1 MQPRR
6 VARELALLGLSQVSP
21 TREVAA
27 GELDSLMLGALRV
40 LTQELEETLEQ
51 ASSCLKRAYQQVEH
65 APHLAEAQ
73 LREAIETTRLAI
85 NYLGAATQL
94 PEWVYLAGQAEV
106 QAFAQTLLRTW
117 HQHRQQIDD
126 LLQRGI
132 QGWQLQ
138 RLHHMERDILRLATA
153 ELVFLGTPVQV
164 VMNEAVELGKRY
176 CGEDS
181 YRFINGTLRQIY
193 LLHQRETAAQS

>member
-21 TREVAA
+21 ATDVPLAELILAA
-27 GELDSLMLGALRV
+27 VRA
-40 LTQELEETLEQ
+40 LTQELEDTLEQ
-51 ASSCLKRAYQQVEH
+51 ASSSLKRAHQQLGPQ
-65 APHLAEAQ
+65 ADFTEAM
-73 LREAIETTRLAI
+73 EATRTAI
-85 NYLGAATQL
+85 NHLGTAAHL

-106 QAFAQTLLRTW
+106 QAFAQKLLQTW
-117 HQHRQQIDD
+117 HSHQAEIDD

-132 QGWQLQ
+132 KGWQIQ
-138 RLHHMERDILRLATA
+138 RLHRMERDILRLGTA
-153 ELVFLGTPVQV
+153 ELVFLATPVQV

-181 YRFINGTLRQIY
+181 HRFINGTLRQIY
-193 LLHQRETAAQS
+193 LLHQSETPPAE

>member
-21 TREVAA
+21 TREGCAQDLE
-27 GELDSLMLGALRV
+27 ELILVALRV

-51 ASSCLKRAYQQVEH
+51 ASSCLKRAYQHMESHPVLTETN
-65 APHLAEAQ
+65 
-73 LREAIETTRLAI
+73 LREAMETTRTAI
-85 NYLGAATQL
+85 NHLGTATHL

-106 QAFAQTLLRTW
+106 QAFAQKLLSTW
-117 HQHRQQIDD
+117 QSHQSEIDD
-126 LLQRGI
+126 LMQRGI
-132 QGWQLQ
+132 KGWQIQ
-138 RLHHMERDILRLATA
+138 RLHRMERDILRLGTA

-164 VMNEAVELGKRY
+164 VMNEAVELAKRY

-181 YRFINGTLRQIY
+181 HRFINGTLRQIY
-193 LLHQRETAAQS
+193 LLHQDAPHT